1 MGGVNPGAAAPT
13 GQDWL
18 SQLAP
23 AHAPAAAS
31 LWPPAPGWWLL
42 ALAVIAAA
50 ALAWY
55 WWRHPLRRLRQMA
68 RQELHRLETLREPR
82 QLAQGL
88 EQLMR
93 RYALARFGHARVA
106 RLSGDDW
113 LAFVVAHG
121 GKAWAG
127 EAGRGLLRAAYGSPA
142 EADRAAWLRGARGFI
157 GKA

>member
-1 MGGVNPGAAAPT
+1 MGGVSPGAAAVG

-23 AHAPAAAS
+23 PHAPPAAT
-31 LWPPAPGWWLL
+31 LWPLAPGWWLL
-42 ALAVIAAA
+42 GLLTLACA

-55 WWRHPLRRLRQMA
+55 WWRHPLRRLRQLA
-68 RQELHRLETLREPR
+68 RSELRSLETLHEP
-82 QLAQGL
+82 QPLAQGL
-88 EQLMR
+88 EQLLR

-121 GKAWAG
+121 GKAWSG
-127 EAGRGLLRAAYGSPA
+127 EVGRSLLRAAYG
-142 EADRAAWLRGARGFI
+142 I
-157 GKA
+157 